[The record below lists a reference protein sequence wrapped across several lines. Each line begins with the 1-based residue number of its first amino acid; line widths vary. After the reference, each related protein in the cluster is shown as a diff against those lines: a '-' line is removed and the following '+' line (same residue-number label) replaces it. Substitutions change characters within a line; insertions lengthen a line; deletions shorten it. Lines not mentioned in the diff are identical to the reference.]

1 MKQNRYRIT
10 HCPLASDR
18 LQKYILSLFHE
29 LGCKIV
35 EIFNVRFHKRR
46 VSIADIFM
54 ALINYSDAS
63 VPWDIHG
70 KW

>member
-1 MKQNRYRIT
+1 MT

-29 LGCKIV
+29 LGCKI
-35 EIFNVRFHKRR
+35 FKVRFHNIR
-46 VSIADIFM
+46 VSITDIFM